1 MESGST
7 LKRSGSLEFASNE
20 EQNSHWNMP
29 YLKNICRLLLATFA
43 LAGFSAI
50 AQQNPE
56 RLVLKDGSF
65 QPVTKWEIVGDRV
78 RYYSAER
85 YSWEELPKSL
95 VDWPA
100 TEKYNQERQCRAAR
114 PSGRGRPSC

>member
-1 MESGST
+1 MP
-7 LKRSGSLEFASNE
+7 LHPKRVCL
-20 EQNSHWNMP
+20 
-29 YLKNICRLLLATFA
+29 LLLLASIVAA
-43 LAGFSAI
+43 LSAV

-100 TEKYNQERQCRAAR
+100 TEKYNQERHSQRTNSAVQLGHQEEADR
-114 PSGRGRPSC
+114 LPDE